1 MGRIPNFSATIFP
14 PAAMPNLT
22 LAANIGLVFFLF
34 LVGLEVDLRIILRN
48 SRAAFTVS
56 ILGMI
61 LPFGLGCAIAV
72 GIYNTFTAGAS
83 QPTFG
88 IFLLFMGVSFSI
100 TAFPVLARI
109 LTELKLLQTAVGVI
123 TLSAGVGNDVT
134 GWILLALTV
143 ALVNASNGITVLY
156 VILCSI
162 GLILVLTF
170 IVRPLLYYFAKK
182 NNGIQSG
189 PSEMMMSVII
199 MLVLVAAFYTDIIG
213 VHPIFGAFLVGLIIP
228 HEHGFAVRVTEK
240 IEDFVSAL
248 FLPLVIAVAIVLI
261 KVLCFVWI
269 EDKHWV
275 VGYRGYLGLYDWNH
289 SDCTVFEDYWEY
301 IGCSIEWNGL
311 ERVFHDR
318 CPHELQ
324 RVSHS
329 SGYQTN
335 NRLVELIVLNVGLQA
350 GILSQ
355 TVFTMF
361 VVMALVTTFLTTPIV
376 TFLYVLSHSSL
387 TPVILNG
394 TNVKSTYG
402 DAAKSIGTAI
412 PLPDQTNPLLQTKNP
427 PSINPSSKN
436 VWSS

>member
-22 LAANIGLVFFLF
+22 LAANLGLVFFLF

-56 ILGMI
+56 LLGMI

-72 GIYNTFTAGAS
+72 GIYNNFTAGAS
-83 QPTFG
+83 QPSFG

-162 GLILVLTF
+162 GIILVLTF
-170 IVRPLLYYFAKK
+170 IVRPLLYYFLRK
-182 NNGIQSG
+182 NNRIQSG

-199 MLVLVAAFYTDIIG
+199 MLVLVGAFYTDIIG
-213 VHPIFGAFLVGLIIP
+213 VHPIFGGFLVGLIIP

-240 IEDFVSAL
+240 IEDFISAL
-248 FLPLVIAVAIVLI
+248 FLPLVISMSKQAEKSTL
-261 KVLCFVWI
+261 L
-269 EDKHWV
+269 
-275 VGYRGYLGLYDWNH
+275 YRG
-289 SDCTVFEDYWEY
+289 
-301 IGCSIEWNGL
+301 
-311 ERVFHDR
+311 
-318 CPHELQ
+318 
-324 RVSHS
+324 
-329 SGYQTN
+329 
-335 NRLVELIVLNVGLQA
+335 
-350 GILSQ
+350 
-355 TVFTMF
+355 
-361 VVMALVTTFLTTPIV
+361 
-376 TFLYVLSHSSL
+376 
-387 TPVILNG
+387 
-394 TNVKSTYG
+394 
-402 DAAKSIGTAI
+402 
-412 PLPDQTNPLLQTKNP
+412 
-427 PSINPSSKN
+427 
-436 VWSS
+436 